1 MLLVAEIIYEM
12 TDSLSKVLQD
22 STISACDGQKAAER
36 VVGQLKTKR
45 SHDCFNELW
54 SSANNLAEQLDAD
67 PPYLPRA
74 KRAPKRLDDSCSPC
88 HQFHIAGEYYCVLF
102 WQIID
107 EAVGAIESRF
117 DGKGY
122 RIVIEA
128 ERVIVQSF
136 VGDVV
141 SEEQLRVLL
150 EHFRDDI
157 DFRRLP
163 AQLQVLANIST
174 PSPVSQLLHA
184 VKAVSRIGDGERGL
198 IPDVMVL
205 LKLCLMLPASTASA
219 ERSFSTLRRIKSYL
233 RGTISQERL
242 NHLMVLNTYKEKVDK
257 LDEAELVKS
266 FIDASANV

>member
-1 MLLVAEIIYEM
+1 M
-12 TDSLSKVLQD
+12 
-22 STISACDGQKAAER
+22 
-36 VVGQLKTKR
+36 
-45 SHDCFNELW
+45 
-54 SSANNLAEQLDAD
+54 
-67 PPYLPRA
+67 
-74 KRAPKRLDDSCSPC
+74 
-88 HQFHIAGEYYCVLF
+88 LF

-107 EAVGAIESRF
+107 EAVGAIEARF

-122 RIVIEA
+122 RILIEA
-128 ERVIVQSF
+128 ERVVVQSF
-136 VGDVV
+136 AGDVV

-150 EHFRDDI
+150 EHFKDDI

-205 LKLCLMLPASTASA
+205 LKLCLVLPASTASA

-233 RGTISQERL
+233 RGSISQERL

-266 FIDASANV
+266 FMLRNVMRRRTFDLPN